1 MTAVTPNPDIDIRA
15 AVSPNDIA
23 AVRDLFVEYAEALN
37 YETCFDGFAEEISDF
52 PGAYGPPR
60 GVLLIACRDGQPVGA
75 VGLWPHE
82 DQTAEMKRLYV
93 RPEARGLG
101 LGRRLAVRLMQEA
114 ERRDYHRLELET
126 LPQMMAA
133 RTLYQ
138 DLGFM
143 EQDSAR
149 PDGVQRMIL
158 DLAPF

>member
-1 MTAVTPNPDIDIRA
+1 
-15 AVSPNDIA
+15 
-23 AVRDLFVEYAEALN
+23 
-37 YETCFDGFAEEISDF
+37 
-52 PGAYGPPR
+52 
-60 GVLLIACRDGQPVGA
+60 
-75 VGLWPHE
+75 
-82 DQTAEMKRLYV
+82 MKRLYV